1 MRMTS
6 EEIVRDYNQAKNKQK
21 QIKILADLNQV
32 YPSDIRAVLFEA
44 GVEGVKAP
52 KRKPRWAP
60 ETPQDTDADIYD
72 RIETVL
78 AALLARPQSLAIR
91 VIARDLACAMFTDYL
106 SRRLELEEEGCD
118 TE

>member
-6 EEIVRDYNQAKNKQK
+6 KEIVRDYNQAKNKQK

-32 YPSDIRAVLFEA
+32 YPSDIRAVLAEA
-44 GVEGVKAP
+44 GVEGVEAP
-52 KRKPRWAP
+52 RRKPRWVP

-72 RIETVL
+72 RIEAVL
-78 AALLARPQSLAIR
+78 STLLARPQPLAIR
-91 VIARDLACAMFTDYL
+91 VITKDLACAMFTDYL
-106 SRRLELEEEGCD
+106 NRRLNLEEEGCD